1 MQPLPYDPDAP
12 RKAANLSVNSDLMA
26 QARELGLN
34 VSALLEE
41 RLAAAVREARREA
54 WLAENEQAVSEY
66 NDRVAERGSF
76 GDRARR
82 FWWRSRTVTKSPW
95 GPAIT

>member
-26 QARELGLN
+26 QARELGLD

-54 WLAENEQAVSEY
+54 WLAENEQAISEY

-82 FWWRSRTVTKSPW
+82 F
-95 GPAIT
+95 

>member
-82 FWWRSRTVTKSPW
+82 F
-95 GPAIT
+95 

>member
-41 RLAAAVREARREA
+41 RLAAAVREARRKA

-66 NDRVAERGSF
+66 NDRVAEHGSF

-82 FWWRSRTVTKSPW
+82 F
-95 GPAIT
+95 

>member
-1 MQPLPYDPDAP
+1 MQSLPYDPDAP

-41 RLAAAVREARREA
+41 RLAAAVREARREV
-54 WLAENEQAVSEY
+54 WLAESQQAVSEY

-82 FWWRSRTVTKSPW
+82 F
-95 GPAIT
+95 